1 MKVLA
6 ASNGSGIGW
15 SIRDVR
21 QLRGLLPY
29 ALVSAL
35 VVVASVVAIVV
46 STTGAPT
53 GPEVAASP
61 SPSAAASASR
71 QPVTDLSAT
80 GRLAYWRAEPNGDHH
95 LWLANA
101 DNSRRRSVAKTTTPS
116 TITKTRGSADGNSA
130 AYVDGGTRLVAVR
143 VDGATTSYTLAPAL
157 RSDNF
162 RIVDHRFSPSGSR
175 IAEIGRAHV

>member
-1 MKVLA
+1 MNAGAIRTRRRAPSRPSSCDSPPGSSICTFSAQTAAARSGSRASNASMKVLA
-6 ASNGSGIGW
+6 ASNGSGIGR

-35 VVVASVVAIVV
+35 VVVGSVVAIIV

-101 DNSRRRSVAKTTTPS
+101 EDRKS
-116 TITKTRGSADGNSA
+116 
-130 AYVDGGTRLVAVR
+130 TRLNSSHSQ
-143 VDGATTSYTLAPAL
+143 TSYAVFCLKKKRTLP
-157 RSDNF
+157 
-162 RIVDHRFSPSGSR
+162 H
-175 IAEIGRAHV
+175 